1 MPPPH
6 SQRPRLPPLQKTAIE
21 LKCPFRLASHLQA
34 VTRSLGI
41 CQARVTAFA
50 CFAVALPTRR
60 GPHPPHCR
68 PIARLAHTVAL
79 AGGGSYRW
87 RNCAPWSPPTMALKR
102 HQHLD
107 ALGCWQPLLRW
118 HAITACGAAPPPA
131 GRRNGGEQT
140 CLQPAKSRQSIRQA
154 LSRIEHS
161 SIETQTI
168 PKRKKNPKK

>member
-1 MPPPH
+1 MSGTGWMRWVTVAQPTTAAPP
-6 SQRPRLPPLQKTAIE
+6 SKTAAIE
-21 LKCPFRLASHLQA
+21 LKQPFRAASHLQA

-60 GPHPPHCR
+60 GPHPL
-68 PIARLAHTVAL
+68 IAGRLHGWPTRSPWR
-79 AGGGSYRW
+79 GGGSYRW
-87 RNCAPWSPPTMALKR
+87 RNCAPWSPPAMALKR

-107 ALGCWQPLLRW
+107 TLGCWQPLLRW

-154 LSRIEHS
+154 L
-161 SIETQTI
+161 
-168 PKRKKNPKK
+168 

>member
-1 MPPPH
+1 VAQLRALEPA
-6 SQRPRLPPLQKTAIE
+6 SQPA
-21 LKCPFRLASHLQA
+21 
-34 VTRSLGI
+34 
-41 CQARVTAFA
+41 
-50 CFAVALPTRR
+50 
-60 GPHPPHCR
+60 
-68 PIARLAHTVAL
+68 
-79 AGGGSYRW
+79 
-87 RNCAPWSPPTMALKR
+87 MALKR

-107 ALGCWQPLLRW
+107 TLGCWQPLLRW